1 MSTKEQK
8 FRPSLTLPQLRY
20 LISLL
25 EADSNNT
32 LLAELNTATAATL
45 KVLTYKASAGIA
57 APAYTAAPKETAEQ
71 KLGFSPAITKEQAY
85 QKSLEY
91 PQLCTAS
98 ERQQAR
104 LYRYENDLMTP
115 EEEEAFENE

>member
-1 MSTKEQK
+1 MKEPK
-8 FRPSLTLPQLRY
+8 YRPSLTLPQLKY
-20 LISLL
+20 LL
-25 EADSNNT
+25 T
-32 LLAELNTATAATL
+32 
-45 KVLTYKASAGIA
+45 VLTASNPNQLFLDLHNSVLAILRTLEFKASVGIA